1 MSGSEQSSFKWPA
14 LDDLYDN
21 FEQNKKYLEEFDDT
35 TQKLHSELKCLIDN
49 ATTVPNVYDEKIL
62 DNKEESKSEDD
73 MNATLEIP
81 SEVKQF
87 CKTTSTRL
95 TEAALALRIETAEM
109 VKLRRILQWLV
120 DETKVE
126 KRMLL
131 EKMGT
136 LTQLQF
142 VETDKKNVSL
152 LLIGESGAGKTTLR
166 FAIRDYEE
174 DESYKQD
181 GAERPKDGSAQTLDC
196 VSTHIENDERG
207 TQDQKN
213 WENIS
218 SNIDGL
224 EFNAIVIV
232 LKGNTNRLHKGMSE
246 ELSKLHQRLHEEC
259 KKNTFVLFSS
269 AMSAPGEETLRLM
282 EQLQ

>member
-1 MSGSEQSSFKWPA
+1 
-14 LDDLYDN
+14 
-21 FEQNKKYLEEFDDT
+21 
-35 TQKLHSELKCLIDN
+35 
-49 ATTVPNVYDEKIL
+49 
-62 DNKEESKSEDD
+62 KSEDD

-166 FAIRDYEE
+166 FVIRDCLNGIKFESVRSTIDEE

-181 GAERPKDGSAQTLDC
+181 GTERPKDGSAQTLDC
-196 VSTHIENDERG
+196 VSTHIENDEFRVHLIDTPG
-207 TQDQKN
+207 FVDPEGATQDQKN